1 MFTSVGHLA
10 RYLALAPC
18 RKISVIGFAFNSQD
32 STQPSGTEAEECMFP
47 TVATGKTCHALRR
60 KPPLVMHRCGR
71 SLLSR
76 PPTKF
81 YRLYSSTATLA
92 VAESATSLP
101 RPNALTLIHKSSA
114 LLPSILSPSPKDPV
128 ESLKLWT
135 DLLDYAH
142 NASIARGDS
151 ASNENRKARI
161 VGVFIPRLF
170 YKSSMFSFPTFCSP
184 YSARGA
190 SGFRSI

>member
-1 MFTSVGHLA
+1 
-10 RYLALAPC
+10 
-18 RKISVIGFAFNSQD
+18 
-32 STQPSGTEAEECMFP
+32 MFP
-47 TVATGKTCHALRR
+47 TVATGKTYHALRR

-92 VAESATSLP
+92 VAKSAISLP

-114 LLPSILSPSPKDPV
+114 LLPSILSPTPKHPV

-135 DLLDYAH
+135 DLLNYAH

-151 ASNENRKARI
+151 VSNENRKARI
-161 VGVFIPRLF
+161 VGVFTPRWLS
-170 YKSSMFSFPTFCSP
+170 KSCMFSFPTFRFL

-190 SGFRSI
+190 SGFRVI

>member
-18 RKISVIGFAFNSQD
+18 RKFSVIGFAFNSQD

-47 TVATGKTCHALRR
+47 TVATGKTCNALRR

-71 SLLSR
+71 PLLSKAPAKFFR
-76 PPTKF
+76 P
-81 YRLYSSTATLA
+81 YSSPAT
-92 VAESATSLP
+92 ESATSLP

-114 LLPSILSPSPKDPV
+114 LLPSILSPSPKHPV